1 MLNHVETIFD
11 GMVDMMKKLKKPSY
25 KKNMESFREKNDHF
39 FQEMAQYVVEREN
52 REEAVR
58 EVAEVFTSAVEENFS
73 VRGRIRPRTQA
84 DLNFFMIYY
93 VFPAILLTESEAADL
108 IASGIRDTWRKKFK
122 DSNIDYTDYD
132 RLYNTFRDKIL
143 GIF

>member
-11 GMVDMMKKLKKPSY
+11 GMVDMMKKLKK
-25 KKNMESFREKNDHF
+25 KNDHF

>member
-58 EVAEVFTSAVEENFS
+58 EVA
-73 VRGRIRPRTQA
+73 
-84 DLNFFMIYY
+84 
-93 VFPAILLTESEAADL
+93 
-108 IASGIRDTWRKKFK
+108 
-122 DSNIDYTDYD
+122 
-132 RLYNTFRDKIL
+132 
-143 GIF
+143 